1 MNPLFEKIEI
11 TDLRPI
17 RDIVF
22 ERLRM
27 AIIGG
32 NLEKGERLV
41 ETFIAENR
49 GVSRTPVREAFRQ
62 LEVEGLAEN
71 IPRRGTVV
79 KGISKK
85 DVIEIYEIRE
95 MLEGL
100 EFRLAS
106 NNISELQIIQLK
118 ETISKMEK
126 CIINDDMNE
135 YCRLHEEFHSIV
147 LYSCGN
153 SRLID
158 QMKQIYEYLSRIR
171 KSTLVMNKRTRK
183 DMVEHKEI
191 IDVLEKRDE
200 VLAERTGRDHTR
212 KCKELSCKF
221 L

>member
-1 MNPLFEKIEI
+1 MNSLFEKIEI

-32 NLEKGERLV
+32 SLEKGERLV
-41 ETFIAENR
+41 ETFIAENM

-85 DVIEIYEIRE
+85 DVIEIYQIRE

-118 ETISKMEK
+118 EIISKMEK
-126 CIINDDMNE
+126 SIINDDMTE
-135 YCRLHEEFHSIV
+135 YCRLHEEFHKIV

-171 KSTLVMNKRTRK
+171 EATLVMNKRSRK

-200 VLAERTGRDHTR
+200 MLAERIGRYHTR